1 MSKKVALVTGVGP
14 GTGSSIARRFSDGGY
29 KVAMI
34 ARDKERLKS
43 LEDELED
50 SKGYS
55 CELRNQEY
63 LNSTVDNI
71 IRDFGYPDVF
81 IHNAVRGT
89 RGNFLEFTSEE
100 LQSNFDI
107 NVLALHRIAQKVVP
121 EMIKKNKGAIIVTGN
136 TSAHR
141 GKANFGGTAST
152 KAAQKI
158 LTESFARYLNPKG
171 IHVAYITIDAAIDL
185 EWTRKAWPDKPDD
198 FFIQPDDIASEVWHI
213 AHQSKSAW
221 TFDHWLR
228 PFGENW

>member
-34 ARDKERLKS
+34 ARDKERLKL

-71 IRDFGYPDVF
+71 IKDFGYPDVF

-107 NVLALHRIAQKVVP
+107 NVIALHRIAQKVAP
-121 EMIKKNKGAIIVTGN
+121 EMIKKSKGAIIVTGN

-198 FFIQPDDIASEVWHI
+198 FFIQPDDIAS
-213 AHQSKSAW
+213 
-221 TFDHWLR
+221 
-228 PFGENW
+228 

>member
-1 MSKKVALVTGVGP
+1 MSKKIALITGVGP

-71 IRDFGYPDVF
+71 IKDFGYPDIF

-107 NVLALHRIAQKVVP
+107 NVLALHRIAQKVAP

-152 KAAQKI
+152 KSAQKI

>member
-63 LNSTVDNI
+63 LNSTIDNI
-71 IRDFGYPDVF
+71 IKDFGYPDIF

-107 NVLALHRIAQKVVP
+107 NVIALHRIAQKVAP
-121 EMIKKNKGAIIVTGN
+121 EMIKKSKGAIIVTGN

>member
-1 MSKKVALVTGVGP
+1 MSNKVALITGVGP
-14 GTGSSIARRFSDGGY
+14 GTGSSIARRFSKGGY

-34 ARDKERLKS
+34 ARDKERLKK
-43 LEDELED
+43 LENELEG

-55 CELRNQEY
+55 CELRNPEY
-63 LNSTVDNI
+63 LNNTIDEI
-71 IRDFGYPDVF
+71 IEDFGCPDVF
-81 IHNAVRGT
+81 VHNAVRGT
-89 RGNFLEFTSEE
+89 RGNFLEFTPDE

-107 NVLALHRIAQKVVP
+107 NVLALHMIAQIVAP
-121 EMIKKNKGAIIVTGN
+121 EMIKNKSGAIIVTGN

-171 IHVAYITIDAAIDL
+171 VHVAYITIDAAIDL
-185 EWTRKAWPDKPDD
+185 EWTRKAWPDKPDE
-198 FFIQPDDIASEVWHI
+198 FFILPNDIADEVWHI
-213 AHQSKSAW
+213 AHQAKSAW

>member
-71 IRDFGYPDVF
+71 IKDFGYPDVF

-107 NVLALHRIAQKVVP
+107 NVLALHRIAQKVAP

-213 AHQSKSAW
+213 SHQSK
-221 TFDHWLR
+221 
-228 PFGENW
+228 

>member
-1 MSKKVALVTGVGP
+1 MSNKVALITGVGP
-14 GTGSSIARRFSDGGY
+14 GTGSSIARRFSKGGY

-34 ARDKERLKS
+34 ARDKERLKK
-43 LEDELED
+43 LENELEG

-55 CELRNQEY
+55 CELRNPEY
-63 LNSTVDNI
+63 LNNTIDEI
-71 IRDFGYPDVF
+71 IEDFGCPDVF
-81 IHNAVRGT
+81 VHNAVRGT
-89 RGNFLEFTSEE
+89 RGNFLEFTPDE

-107 NVLALHRIAQKVVP
+107 NVLALHRIAQIVAP
-121 EMIKKNKGAIIVTGN
+121 EMIKNKSGAIIVTGN

-171 IHVAYITIDAAIDL
+171 VHVAYITIDAAIDL
-185 EWTRKAWPDKPDD
+185 EWTRKAWPDKPDE
-198 FFIQPDDIASEVWHI
+198 FFILPNDIADEVWHI
-213 AHQSKSAW
+213 AHQAKSAW
-221 TFDHWLR
+221 TFDYWLR

>member
-1 MSKKVALVTGVGP
+1 MSNKVALITGVGP
-14 GTGSSIARRFSDGGY
+14 GTGSSIARRFSKGGY
-29 KVAMI
+29 KIAMI
-34 ARDKERLKS
+34 ARDKERLKK
-43 LEDELED
+43 LEDELEG

-55 CELRNQEY
+55 CELRNPEY
-63 LNSTVDNI
+63 LYNTIDEI
-71 IRDFGYPDVF
+71 IEDFGCPNVF
-81 IHNAVRGT
+81 VHNAVRGT
-89 RGNFLEFTSEE
+89 RGNFLEFTPDE

-107 NVLALHRIAQKVVP
+107 NVLALHRIAQKVAP
-121 EMIKKNKGAIIVTGN
+121 EMIKNKSGAIIVTGN

-171 IHVAYITIDAAIDL
+171 VHVAYITIDAAIDL
-185 EWTRKAWPDKPDD
+185 EWTRKAWPDKPDE
-198 FFIQPDDIASEVWHI
+198 FFILPNDIADEVWHI
-213 AHQSKSAW
+213 THQAKSAW

>member
-1 MSKKVALVTGVGP
+1 MSKKIALITGVGP

-29 KVAMI
+29 KIAMI

-71 IRDFGYPDVF
+71 IKDFGYPDVF

-107 NVLALHRIAQKVVP
+107 NVIALHRIAQKVAP

>member
-71 IRDFGYPDVF
+71 IKDFGYPDVF

-107 NVLALHRIAQKVVP
+107 NVIALHRIAQKVAP
-121 EMIKKNKGAIIVTGN
+121 EMIKKSKGAIIVTGN

>member
-63 LNSTVDNI
+63 LNSTIDNI
-71 IRDFGYPDVF
+71 IKDFGYPDVF

-107 NVLALHRIAQKVVP
+107 NVLALHRIAQKVAP

-213 AHQSKSAW
+213 SHQSKSAW

>member
-1 MSKKVALVTGVGP
+1 MSKKIALITGVGP
-14 GTGSSIARRFSDGGY
+14 GTGSSIARRFSTGGY

-43 LEDELED
+43 LEDQLEG

-63 LNSTVDNI
+63 LNSTIDNI
-71 IRDFGYPDVF
+71 IKDFGYPDVF

-107 NVLALHRIAQKVVP
+107 NVLALHRIAQKVAP
-121 EMIKKNKGAIIVTGN
+121 EMVKKGKGAIIVTGN

-185 EWTRKAWPDKPDD
+185 EWTRKACPDKPDD

>member
-71 IRDFGYPDVF
+71 IKDFGYPDVF

-107 NVLALHRIAQKVVP
+107 NVLALHRIAQKVAP

-171 IHVAYITIDAAIDL
+171 INVAYITIDAAIDL

-213 AHQSKSAW
+213 TLQSKSAW

>member
-14 GTGSSIARRFSDGGY
+14 GTGSSIARRFSNGGY

-107 NVLALHRIAQKVVP
+107 NVLALHRIAQKVAP

-213 AHQSKSAW
+213 THQSKSAW

-228 PFGENW
+228 PFGEIW

>member
-63 LNSTVDNI
+63 LNSTIDNI
-71 IRDFGYPDVF
+71 IKDFGYPDIF

-107 NVLALHRIAQKVVP
+107 NVLALHRIAQKVAP

-185 EWTRKAWPDKPDD
+185 EWTRKAWPDKPND

>member
-71 IRDFGYPDVF
+71 IKDFGYPDVF

-89 RGNFLEFTSEE
+89 RGNFLEFTSKE

-107 NVLALHRIAQKVVP
+107 NVLALHRIAQKVAP
-121 EMIKKNKGAIIVTGN
+121 EMIKKGKGAIIVTGN

-158 LTESFARYLNPKG
+158 LTESFARFLNPKG

>member
-1 MSKKVALVTGVGP
+1 MSKKIALITGVGP

-71 IRDFGYPDVF
+71 IKDFGYPDVF

-107 NVLALHRIAQKVVP
+107 NVLALHRIAQKVAP

>member
-71 IRDFGYPDVF
+71 IKDFGYPDVF

-107 NVLALHRIAQKVVP
+107 NVIALHRIAQKVAP
-121 EMIKKNKGAIIVTGN
+121 EMIKKSKGAIIVTGN

-213 AHQSKSAW
+213 THQSKSAW

>member
-1 MSKKVALVTGVGP
+1 MSKKIALITGVGP
-14 GTGSSIARRFSDGGY
+14 VTGSSIARRFSDGGY

-55 CELRNQEY
+55 CELRNSEY
-63 LNSTVDNI
+63 LNSTIDNI
-71 IRDFGYPDVF
+71 IKDFGYPDVF

-107 NVLALHRIAQKVVP
+107 NVIALHRIAQKVAP
-121 EMIKKNKGAIIVTGN
+121 EMIKKAKGAIIVTGN

-228 PFGENW
+228 PFGEIW

>member
-34 ARDKERLKS
+34 ARDKKRLKS

-71 IRDFGYPDVF
+71 IKDFGYPDVF

-107 NVLALHRIAQKVVP
+107 NVLALHRIAQKVAP

>member
-107 NVLALHRIAQKVVP
+107 NVIALHRIAQKVAP
-121 EMIKKNKGAIIVTGN
+121 EMIKKGKGAIIVTGN

-185 EWTRKAWPDKPDD
+185 EWTRKSWPDKPDD

-213 AHQSKSAW
+213 THQSKSAW

-228 PFGENW
+228 PFGEIW

>member
-29 KVAMI
+29 KLAMI

-107 NVLALHRIAQKVVP
+107 NVIALHRIAQKVAP
-121 EMIKKNKGAIIVTGN
+121 EMIKKGKGAIIVTGN

-213 AHQSKSAW
+213 SHQSKSAW

>member
-63 LNSTVDNI
+63 LNSTIDNI
-71 IRDFGYPDVF
+71 IKDFGYPDIF

-107 NVLALHRIAQKVVP
+107 NVLALHRIAQKVAP
-121 EMIKKNKGAIIVTGN
+121 EMIKKKSGAIVVTGN

-213 AHQSKSAW
+213 THQSKSAW

>member
-71 IRDFGYPDVF
+71 IKDFGYPDVF

-107 NVLALHRIAQKVVP
+107 NVIALHRIAQKVAP
-121 EMIKKNKGAIIVTGN
+121 EMIKKAKGAIIVTGN

-213 AHQSKSAW
+213 SHQSKSAW

>member
-1 MSKKVALVTGVGP
+1 MSNKVALITGVGP
-14 GTGSSIARRFSDGGY
+14 GTGSSIARRFSKGGY

-34 ARDKERLKS
+34 ARDKERLKK
-43 LEDELED
+43 LENELEG

-55 CELRNQEY
+55 CELRNPEY
-63 LNSTVDNI
+63 LNNTIDEI
-71 IRDFGYPDVF
+71 IEDFGCPDVF
-81 IHNAVRGT
+81 VHNAVRGT
-89 RGNFLEFTSEE
+89 RGNFLEFTPDE

-107 NVLALHRIAQKVVP
+107 NVLALHRIAQIVAP
-121 EMIKKNKGAIIVTGN
+121 EMIKNKSGAIIVTGN

-171 IHVAYITIDAAIDL
+171 VHVAYITIDAAIDL
-185 EWTRKAWPDKPDD
+185 KWTRKAWPDKPDE
-198 FFIQPDDIASEVWHI
+198 FFILPNDIADEVWHI
-213 AHQSKSAW
+213 AHQAKSAW

>member
-34 ARDKERLKS
+34 ARDKKRLKS

-107 NVLALHRIAQKVVP
+107 NVLALHRIAQKVAP

>member
-29 KVAMI
+29 KIAMI

-71 IRDFGYPDVF
+71 IKDFGYPDVF

-89 RGNFLEFTSEE
+89 RGNFLEFTSDE

-107 NVLALHRIAQKVVP
+107 NVIALHRIAQKVAP
-121 EMIKKNKGAIIVTGN
+121 EMIKKGKGAIIVTGN

>member
-1 MSKKVALVTGVGP
+1 MSKKIALITGVGP

-63 LNSTVDNI
+63 LNSTLDNI
-71 IRDFGYPDVF
+71 IKDFGYPDIF

-107 NVLALHRIAQKVVP
+107 NVIALHRIAQKVAP
-121 EMIKKNKGAIIVTGN
+121 EMIKKAKGAIIVTGN

-213 AHQSKSAW
+213 THQSKSAW

>member
-63 LNSTVDNI
+63 LISTIDNI
-71 IRDFGYPDVF
+71 IKDFGYPDVF

-107 NVLALHRIAQKVVP
+107 NVIALHRIAQKVAP
-121 EMIKKNKGAIIVTGN
+121 EMIKKGKGAIIVTGN

-213 AHQSKSAW
+213 THQSKSAW

>member
-55 CELRNQEY
+55 CELRNSEY
-63 LNSTVDNI
+63 LNNTIDNI
-71 IRDFGYPDVF
+71 IKDFGYPDIF

-107 NVLALHRIAQKVVP
+107 NVIALHRIAQKVAP
-121 EMIKKNKGAIIVTGN
+121 EMIKKGKGTIIVTGN

-198 FFIQPDDIASEVWHI
+198 FFIQPNDIASEVWHI
-213 AHQSKSAW
+213 THQSKSAW

-228 PFGENW
+228 PFGEIW

>member
-1 MSKKVALVTGVGP
+1 MSKKIALITGVGP

-29 KVAMI
+29 KIAMI

-71 IRDFGYPDVF
+71 IKDFGYPDVF

-107 NVLALHRIAQKVVP
+107 NVLALHRIAQKVAP

-213 AHQSKSAW
+213 SHQSKSAW

>member
-71 IRDFGYPDVF
+71 IKDFGYPDVF

-107 NVLALHRIAQKVVP
+107 NVLALHRIAQKVAP

-198 FFIQPDDIASEVWHI
+198 FIIQPDDIASEVWHI
-213 AHQSKSAW
+213 THQSKSAW

>member
-63 LNSTVDNI
+63 LNSTIDNI
-71 IRDFGYPDVF
+71 IKDFGYPDVF

-107 NVLALHRIAQKVVP
+107 NVLALHRIAQKVAP
-121 EMIKKNKGAIIVTGN
+121 EMIKKAKGAIIVTGN